1 MTQITK
7 LRLKLAARLFV
18 FAWFFIGGISHF
30 VITDF
35 YLRIM
40 PPYIPFHLACI
51 YISGTFELLGAFGLW
66 VKSWRSFAGYGLM
79 LLTAV
84 VTLANVQMYQ
94 TSEMFPTIPEWV
106 LIIRFPTQVL
116 LLWLIWWSS
125 RPDTNTST

>member
-1 MTQITK
+1 MTQSSA
-7 LRLKLAARLFV
+7 LRWKLAGRLFV

-51 YISGTFELLGAFGLW
+51 YFTGVFELLGAIGIW
-66 VKSWRSFAGYGLM
+66 VKQYRSLAGYGLM

-94 TSEMFPTIPEWV
+94 HAEMFPTIPLWV

-116 LLWLIWWSS
+116 LLWIIWSTT
-125 RPDTNTST
+125 RPDSR

>member
-1 MTQITK
+1 MTQSSI
-7 LRLKLAARLFV
+7 LRWKLAGRLFV

-51 YISGTFELLGAFGLW
+51 YISGVCELIGAVGIW
-66 VKSWRSFAGYGLM
+66 IKPYRSLAGYGLM

-84 VTLANVQMYQ
+84 VTLANVEMYQ
-94 TSEMFPTIPEWV
+94 HAEMFPTIPLWV

-116 LLWLIWWSS
+116 LLWIIWSS
-125 RPDTNTST
+125 TRPDNQ

>member
-1 MTQITK
+1 MTQSSI
-7 LRLKLAARLFV
+7 LRWKLAGRLFV

-40 PPYIPFHLACI
+40 PPYIPFHLASI
-51 YISGTFELLGAFGLW
+51 YITGVFELLGAVGIW
-66 VKSWRSFAGYGLM
+66 IKPYRSLAGYGLM

-94 TSEMFPTIPEWV
+94 HSQMFPTIPLWV

-116 LLWLIWWSS
+116 LLWIIWSS
-125 RPDTNTST
+125 TRPDNQ

>member
-18 FAWFFIGGISHF
+18 FTWFFIGGISHF

-51 YISGTFELLGAFGLW
+51 YISGAFELLGAFGLW
-66 VKSWRSFAGYGLM
+66 VKPWRSFAGYGLM

-94 TSEMFPTIPEWV
+94 TSEMFPTIPVWV

-125 RPDTNTST
+125 RPDVDTTT